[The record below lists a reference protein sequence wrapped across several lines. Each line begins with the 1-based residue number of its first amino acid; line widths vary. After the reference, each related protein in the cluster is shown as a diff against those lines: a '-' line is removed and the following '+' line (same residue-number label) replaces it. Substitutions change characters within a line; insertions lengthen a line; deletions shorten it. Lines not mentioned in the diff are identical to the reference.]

1 LIRDG
6 IVPWDG
12 TVAWYAAVPS
22 DSTVRWDSSAAT
34 TFDRGY
40 GVMAADLESQKQA
53 AAEASAVL
61 VEDGMTV
68 GLGTG
73 STVAH
78 LLPALARRRLSV
90 RYVSTSPRTE
100 EMARGLGLHVEPFS
114 LIEGFDIT
122 IDGADQV
129 APDGWLV
136 KGGGAA
142 HTREKIV
149 AVSADRFVVIVD
161 STKTVQALHPPVP
174 LELIEFGLASTLRRL
189 GTVKLREAPK
199 SPDGGV
205 IADFTGDF
213 TDPRALATWLSETPG
228 VVDHGLFPPQM
239 VTTVLVGREHSVDT
253 IVISHAG
260 P

>member
-1 LIRDG
+1 M
-6 IVPWDG
+6 VPWDG
-12 TVAWYAAVPS
+12 TVARHTAVRS
-22 DSTVRWDSSAAT
+22 DSTVRWDGSAAT
-34 TFDRGY
+34 AFDRGY
-40 GVMAADLESQKQA
+40 GVMAANLESQKQA
-53 AAEASAVL
+53 AAEASAEL

-73 STVAH
+73 STVAQ

-90 RYVSTSPRTE
+90 RCVSTSPRTE
-100 EMARGLGLHVEPFS
+100 ELARRLGLHVEPFS
-114 LIEGFDIT
+114 SIERFDIA

-161 STKTVQALHPPVP
+161 STKTVQAVHPPVP

-189 GTVKLREAPK
+189 GTVTLRDTPK

-213 TDPRALATWLSETPG
+213 TDPQALATRLSGTPG

-239 VTTVLVGREHSVDT
+239 VTTVLVGRERSVDT
-253 IVISHAG
+253 IVISRAG
-260 P
+260 R